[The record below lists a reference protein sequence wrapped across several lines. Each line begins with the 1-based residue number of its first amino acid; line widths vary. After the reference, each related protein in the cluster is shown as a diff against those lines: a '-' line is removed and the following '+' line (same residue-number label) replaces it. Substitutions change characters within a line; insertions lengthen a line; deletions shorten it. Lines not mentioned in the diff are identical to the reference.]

1 MNYLWSLIGFMKPPK
16 SWSTLNCGEVY
27 LSALWLFSWFLPP
40 FCFGSQ
46 GAFGVLPVADV
57 FFIYHKHKTVLLLWL
72 LTCKSW
78 CRSSIFYDRGGI
90 SQSFFS
96 IRQCPEGYVLLLSLQ
111 FLNIS
116 RLESSRKYRFTF
128 PANIILNKAK
138 NRSKGFGYVTF
149 AKEEEAC
156 KAQIGMNGKARIYKP

>member
-1 MNYLWSLIGFMKPPK
+1 MIPTKKWQCSTNYFELWGGLFECPSTIFFHPSVLDPK
-16 SWSTLNCGEVY
+16 V
-27 LSALWLFSWFLPP
+27 LSVCHLH
-40 FCFGSQ
+40 
-46 GAFGVLPVADV
+46 VADV
-57 FFIYHKHKTVLLLWL
+57 FLFIYPKHKTVLLLWL
-72 LTCKSW
+72 MTCKSW
-78 CRSSIFYDRGGI
+78 CRFSIFYDRGGI

-156 KAQIGMNGKARIYKP
+156 KAQIDMNGKARIY